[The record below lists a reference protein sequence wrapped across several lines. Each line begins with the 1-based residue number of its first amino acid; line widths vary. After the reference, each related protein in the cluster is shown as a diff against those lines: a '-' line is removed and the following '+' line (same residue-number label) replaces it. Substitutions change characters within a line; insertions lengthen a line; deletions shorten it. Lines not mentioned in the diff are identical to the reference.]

1 MWSVEEEA
9 MGASV
14 RELTK
19 FTYEDYLYLPDDGK
33 RYQIIE
39 GEIYT
44 TPAPIPYHQKI
55 LLRLAQL
62 VRNFV
67 EERDLGEVFLA
78 PCDVILSDEDI
89 VQPDIFFISKERLD
103 IITQKNIQGVP
114 DLIIEI
120 VSHYNP
126 KIDKILKKK
135 LYERYGVREYWIVDP
150 EGREIE
156 VFVLE
161 KGKFHSVFESHLF
174 KGLKVDPKEI
184 F

>member
-1 MWSVEEEA
+1 
-9 MGASV
+9 MGESV

-39 GEIYT
+39 GEIYM
-44 TPAPIPYHQKI
+44 TPAPIPY
-55 LLRLAQL
+55 
-62 VRNFV
+62 
-67 EERDLGEVFLA
+67 
-78 PCDVILSDEDI
+78 
-89 VQPDIFFISKERLD
+89 
-103 IITQKNIQGVP
+103 
-114 DLIIEI
+114 
-120 VSHYNP
+120 HYNP